1 MSFKAFLFT
10 SQFAQEIVIQ
20 KRRSSS
26 MNVRQTVKI
35 ISGDVDSR
43 CSAQCCQG
51 CQWARAAQ
59 DPGSEHPT
67 VPARHHAEPVSNRNP
82 PVKPPLSKF
91 GCSKNGRFDGDE
103 LTMLTMFCVKSPS
116 WQHSFPL
123 PLRWLFM
130 PSLRGTARLLIPT
143 ITLVAQSW

>member
-51 CQWARAAQ
+51 CQGRPGPRLRA
-59 DPGSEHPT
+59 PNSPSPT
-67 VPARHHAEPVSNRNP
+67 PRRACKPVSNRNP